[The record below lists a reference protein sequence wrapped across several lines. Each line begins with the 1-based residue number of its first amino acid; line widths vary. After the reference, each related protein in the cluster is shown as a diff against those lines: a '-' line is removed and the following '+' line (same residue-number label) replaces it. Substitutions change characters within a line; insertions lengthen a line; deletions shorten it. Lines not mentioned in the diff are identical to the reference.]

1 MSFRGTAPAVAATF
15 VAVTTLFAAGC
26 EAPPPPATP
35 APAPPPAA
43 SAPTAAGYDAAFAQR
58 LGADEHGMHKYV
70 IALLKKGPNRT
81 QPPDEAKRLMQA
93 HLANIERLADAG
105 SLVLAGPF
113 LDDGPLSGIYV
124 FKVDTVEAARA
135 LTETDPA
142 IKAGRLEMELHP
154 WYGSAALQELNGLH
168 KRLEKKSVV
177 E

>member
-1 MSFRGTAPAVAATF
+1 MLARGATFAVAA
-15 VAVTTLFAAGC
+15 VATFAALGC
-26 EAPPPPATP
+26 TTEAPPA

-43 SAPTAAGYDAAFAQR
+43 ASAPDATGYDAALAQR

-70 IALLKKGPNRT
+70 LALLKKGPNRT
-81 QPPDEAKRLMQA
+81 QPPDEAKRLMRA
-93 HLANIERLADAG
+93 HLANIARLADEG
-105 SLVLAGPF
+105 SLVVAGPF
-113 LDDGPLSGIYV
+113 LDDGPLSGIYI

-154 WYGSAALQELNGLH
+154 WYGTAALQEIYGLH
-168 KRLEKKSVV
+168 KRLEKKSVA

>member
-1 MSFRGTAPAVAATF
+1 MLARGNALTFAAVATF
-15 VAVTTLFAAGC
+15 AVLGCTT
-26 EAPPPPATP
+26 EAPPAAPASPPAAASTP
-35 APAPPPAA
+35 AP
-43 SAPTAAGYDAAFAQR
+43 STGYDAALAQR

-70 IALLKKGPNRT
+70 LALLKKGPNRA

-93 HLANIERLADAG
+93 HLANIARLADEG
-105 SLVLAGPF
+105 SLVVAGPF
-113 LDDGPLSGIYV
+113 LDDGPLSGIYI

-154 WYGSAALQELNGLH
+154 WYGTAALQETYGLH
-168 KRLEKKSVV
+168 KRLEKKSVA

>member
-1 MSFRGTAPAVAATF
+1 MLSRGTAFAVAADVITAACT
-15 VAVTTLFAAGC
+15 VIAAAGC
-26 EAPPPPATP
+26 EASPPPAT
-35 APAPPPAA
+35 PPAA
-43 SAPTAAGYDAAFAQR
+43 SAPAAPAVYDAARARR

-93 HLANIERLADAG
+93 HLANIGRLADEG
-105 SLVLAGPF
+105 SLVVAGPF
-113 LDDGPLSGIYV
+113 LDDGPLSGIYI

-168 KRLEKKSVV
+168 KQLEKKSVA